1 MEVLLG
7 GVRVGLHGEVSG
19 LPVGRAHLTVLVDKL
34 EGLNQADDF
43 VDIAADGKVIDS
55 AVTNDT
61 SRGNDEQCP
70 ERDT

>member
-1 MEVLLG
+1 M
-7 GVRVGLHGEVSG
+7 RIGLHRKTSR
-19 LPVGRAHLTVLVDKL
+19 LPIGRAHLAVLVDKL